1 MIVKIDK
8 LAHNFKGIAKVND
21 KVVFVE
27 DVLPTEIVDV
37 RIVKDKKH
45 YSEGVSTNI
54 IEKSSD
60 RVDSI
65 CPYFK
70 ECGGCSTGYIKYDKA
85 LIYKKSIVKDII
97 KKYAGYDVDPE
108 IISNYQEYKYRNKVT
123 LKVLNGNLAYTK
135 EGSNEL
141 ININK
146 CYLVNDNINNI
157 ISTLNNID
165 LTGLSEV
172 IIRGTDDIMVILY
185 GDINGSIVINELK
198 DKVSSIVLND
208 KVIYGKEYI
217 TIKVGKYKYSIYPRS
232 FFQVNTDM
240 ISKLYDKVLEYAG
253 TSKTLTDLYC
263 GAGTIGIYLA
273 KNFDTVKGIEIN
285 KAAIDSANLNKKI
298 NNINNI
304 SFECKSAN
312 EISNISSDV
321 VVVDPPRS
329 GLDKKTINTLL
340 NSSSKKIVYVSCD
353 PITLA
358 RDLNILK
365 ERYELKDI
373 TLFDMFPNTRHIE
386 TVCNLDRKN

>member
-1 MIVKIDK
+1 MITFTVWKSG
-8 LAHNFKGIAKVND
+8 HQYKGFECAGHAGYA
-21 KVVFVE
+21 E
-27 DVLPTEIVDV
+27 
-37 RIVKDKKH
+37 
-45 YSEGVSTNI
+45 EGS
-54 IEKSSD
+54 
-60 RVDSI
+60 
-65 CPYFK
+65 
-70 ECGGCSTGYIKYDKA
+70 
-85 LIYKKSIVKDII
+85 DII
-97 KKYAGYDVDPE
+97 CAAV
-108 IISNYQEYKYRNKVT
+108 SA
-123 LKVLNGNLAYTK
+123 LAVNT
-135 EGSNEL
+135 
-141 ININK
+141 INAIEQFTEDSFE
-146 CYLVNDNINNI
+146 VEEAEDG
-157 ISTLNNID
+157 
-165 LTGLSEV
+165 GLLRIRFSEV
-172 IIRGTDDIMVILY
+172 PDEKTQLLMDSLVLGIGNIEAEY
-185 GDINGSIVINELK
+185 GN
-198 DKVSSIVLND
+198 
-208 KVIYGKEYI
+208 EYI
-217 TIKVGKYKYSIYPRS
+217 TINVSKYKYSIYPRS

-240 ISKLYDKVLEYAG
+240 INKLYDKVLEYVG

-304 SFECKSAN
+304 SFECKNAN

-365 ERYELKDI
+365 ERYELKNI

>member
-45 YSEGVSTNI
+45 YSEGVSANI

-97 KKYAGYDVDPE
+97 KKYASYDVDPE

-217 TIKVGKYKYSIYPRS
+217 TINISKYKYSIYPRS

-304 SFECKSAN
+304 SFECKGAN

-340 NSSSKKIVYVSCD
+340 DSSSKKIVYVSCD

-358 RDLNILK
+358 RDLNLLK
-365 ERYELKDI
+365 EKYELKDI